1 MLNEHDS
8 HHLLN
13 NCIETSTLQSDF
25 AIVAGTGA
33 KFGADGDQYYYG
45 VGELPEPT
53 GIYGFGKTPR
63 EALQNFSRA
72 YWSQTIKPK

>member
-8 HHLLN
+8 HYLLN
-13 NCIETSTLQSDF
+13 SCQETVSLQSDF

-33 KFGADGDQYYYG
+33 KFGTDGDQYYYG
-45 VGELPEPT
+45 FGELPEPT

-63 EALQNFSRA
+63 EALMNFSRA
-72 YWSQTIKPK
+72 YWSQTVKVA